1 MSDLR
6 NQLHALRDD
15 YRDARYP
22 GDLATEILSPPRR
35 LPVGRMAAGF
45 SALVAMAAAVALWV
59 SIKPPVSPGD
69 LPLPG
74 EAVAVIP
81 MNELEAIPEFTTLA
95 EDVSIVPEAPAASM
109 GDLGSIGELGS
120 LPSMPSMS
128 FDLSTDTTSTETS
141 EEST

>member
-6 NQLHALRDD
+6 NHLHALRDD
-15 YRDARYP
+15 YRGERYP
-22 GDLATEILSPPRR
+22 GDLASEILSPPRR

-59 SIKPPVSPGD
+59 SIKPQVSPGD

-81 MNELEAIPEFTTLA
+81 VNELEPLPEVPPLA
-95 EDVSIVPEAPAASM
+95 EDVSIVPEAPAASL
-109 GDLGSIGELGS
+109 GDLGSMPTI
-120 LPSMPSMS
+120 PSAS
-128 FDLSTDTTSTETS
+128 FDFSTDNQTDTP

>member
-1 MSDLR
+1 MKTDMSDLR
-6 NQLHALRDD
+6 NHLHALRDD
-15 YRDARYP
+15 YRGERYP

-45 SALVAMAAAVALWV
+45 SALVALAAAIALWV

-81 MNELEAIPEFTTLA
+81 VNELEALPEVPSLA
-95 EDVSIVPEAPAASM
+95 DDVSIVPEAPAASV
-109 GDLGSIGELGS
+109 SELGS
-120 LPSMPSMS
+120 MPTMPSMT
-128 FDLSTDTTSTETS
+128 FDFSSDNQTDTP

>member
-15 YRDARYP
+15 YRGERYP

-81 MNELEAIPEFTTLA
+81 VNDLEPLPEFQSPA
-95 EDVSIVPEAPAASM
+95 DDISIVPEAPAVSL
-109 GDLGSIGELGS
+109 GDLGS
-120 LPSMPSMS
+120 LPTLSTTT
-128 FDLSTDTTSTETS
+128 FDFSTDTQTDTP